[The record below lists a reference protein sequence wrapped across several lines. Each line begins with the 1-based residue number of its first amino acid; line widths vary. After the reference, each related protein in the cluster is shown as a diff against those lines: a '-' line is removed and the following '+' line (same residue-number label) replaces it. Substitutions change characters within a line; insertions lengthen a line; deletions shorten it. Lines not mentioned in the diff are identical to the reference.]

1 MSPMKEVFKIAGA
14 FVGVIVGAGFASGQE
29 ILQFFASFGSL
40 GLVGCAVAGVV
51 FVLLSM
57 AFSTMGQ
64 RLMANSHKEVIT
76 AILGKHLGFVFDML
90 ITFFL
95 FAITVVMLT

>member
-40 GLVGCAVAGVV
+40 GLVGI
-51 FVLLSM
+51 L
-57 AFSTMGQ
+57 Q
-64 RLMANSHKEVIT
+64 T
-76 AILGKHLGFVFDML
+76 APRTQPRPAATGG
-90 ITFFL
+90 TP
-95 FAITVVMLT
+95 